1 MVDALADL
9 IGLSQQ
15 LIDFYHT
22 GSAPA
27 SAIDNVTYELLSVL
41 VQPHPE
47 PSAGDRWPLEWAES
61 TRTVK
66 AQVKRWQEL
75 F

>member
-9 IGLSQQ
+9 IGLLQQ

-27 SAIDNVTYELLSVL
+27 SAINNVIYELLSVL
-41 VQPHPE
+41 VQPHLE
-47 PSAGDRWPLEWAES
+47 PSAGDR
-61 TRTVK
+61 
-66 AQVKRWQEL
+66 
-75 F
+75 

>member
-1 MVDALADL
+1 MVNVLADL
-9 IGLSQQ
+9 IGLLQQ

-27 SAIDNVTYELLSVL
+27 SAINNVIYKLLSVL
-41 VQPHPE
+41 VQPHLE